1 MKVSPIAF
9 ALLLSAFL
17 SGCEGRKKGLQD
29 LGDQRGLRGRQGHKG
44 HKASKEPLAISLFES
59 VSDPC
64 PQLCTLRCAENE
76 RVMNAYVVGASK
88 TPIYTNEQ
96 TVDFDNRRARGAGP
110 AFIFCVPK

>member
-1 MKVSPIAF
+1 MKVSPIAL

-17 SGCEGRKKGLQD
+17 SGCEGQEGPS
-29 LGDQRGLRGRQGHKG
+29 GPRGPAGPQGPPG
-44 HKASKEPLAISLFES
+44 PQGSQGEQGAPGNLAIRG